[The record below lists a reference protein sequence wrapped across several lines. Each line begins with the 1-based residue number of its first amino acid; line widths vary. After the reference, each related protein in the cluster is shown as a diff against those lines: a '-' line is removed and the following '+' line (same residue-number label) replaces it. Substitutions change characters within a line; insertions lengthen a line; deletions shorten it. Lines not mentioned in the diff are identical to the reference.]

1 MRKASELLAELAE
14 LIEAQQERISDQR
27 LQILSLQA
35 ELSQLKKNAAS
46 SAASAWE
53 VLGLDPGAST
63 AEVQAAFRALSRRLH
78 PDTPGGDAVAFQA
91 LVEAR
96 ETVLSGCR

>member
-1 MRKASELLAELAE
+1 MRKVQELLAELAE
-14 LIEAQQERISDQR
+14 VFESQQAKVSDQR

-35 ELSQLKKNAAS
+35 ELAQLKKIAAS

-53 VLGLDPGAST
+53 VLGLDPGASA

-78 PDTPGGDAVAFQA
+78 PDAPGGDAEAFQA

-96 ETVLSGCR
+96 NTVLS